1 MILVFV
7 GLSHA
12 WQPPEGL
19 MYKLNFDAAIFTDT
33 SAFGVGAIIQNASG
47 QVMVALS
54 SKVLAVT
61 DSEEAEVLAC

>member
-1 MILVFV
+1 
-7 GLSHA
+7 
-12 WQPPEGL
+12 
-19 MYKLNFDAAIFTDT
+19 MYKLNFDAAIFTNT